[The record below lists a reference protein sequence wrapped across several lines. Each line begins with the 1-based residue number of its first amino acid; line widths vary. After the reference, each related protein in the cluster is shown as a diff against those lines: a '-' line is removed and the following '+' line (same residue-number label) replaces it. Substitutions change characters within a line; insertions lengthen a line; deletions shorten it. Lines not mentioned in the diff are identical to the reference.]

1 MLNIDQSYW
10 MYGMALLFVF
20 ISIDK
25 TRYIFILISVKNH
38 NDSNIV
44 EDSYE
49 SSWLMKTTVGLSI
62 GSVMFSR
69 MHW

>member
-1 MLNIDQSYW
+1 